1 MKAAVEDPRVIRFG
15 VFEADLQAG
24 ELRKHG
30 LRIKLHGQPVETLAM
45 LLEQP
50 GEVVTREALRQR
62 LWPEDTFVD
71 FDHSLNK
78 AVSKLREALGDSAN
92 TPRFVETIPR
102 RGYRFIA
109 PVEGV
114 SRVTR
119 KTEKSIAV
127 LYFENLSGAK
137 EDEYFRDGMTED
149 VITELSKVKSLQV
162 FPRSAVLAY
171 RDKLVTAPEIGRQ
184 LDAAYVLGGSL
195 RRAGN
200 RLRITVQL
208 VDSRTGHSV
217 WAERYDREL
226 EDVFEV
232 QDEIASSISQ
242 ALRITLSPQE
252 EKAIASKPTENL
264 KAYDYYL
271 RGRSYARRCTRPDL
285 EFAMQMYER
294 AIALDPSFALAYAG
308 LGIACGLF
316 YDWHERDPRWIDK
329 ALAASERA
337 LELEPQLA
345 EGLAARARLSW
356 AQRKYEEAADY
367 ARRAIERK
375 PDCENAYWTLGQA
388 YFASDRWTEAAE
400 LAERAVEASGADYNV
415 YVPYMMALESLGR
428 GEAARSLR
436 QRHNRALEQHLEQ
449 VLDDVRARIL
459 LSSNYASLGNE
470 DDAIREVQKA
480 VALRPNDSNILYN
493 AACTYGILQQKVE
506 ALTLLKKARN
516 AGFAMRDWLARDPDL
531 ACLHGDPEFERLL
544 EEGKRKA

>member
-1 MKAAVEDPRVIRFG
+1 MKAAVEDPRVIRFE

-30 LRIKLHGQPVETLAM
+30 LRIKLHGQPFETLAM

-226 EDVFEV
+226 EDVFAI
-232 QDEIASSISQ
+232 QAEIAQSIAQ
-242 ALRITLSPQE
+242 ALRVMLSEKEKRAIEKVPTADVQAYDFYLHGRQFFYQVQRKGYE
-252 EKAIASKPTENL
+252 FARQMFVRAIVIDPGYARAYAGVADCCSFLYMYYEASEANLKKADTASRKAVELDPELAEAHASRGLAVSLNKRYDEAQKELETAIRLNPNLFEAYYFYARTYFAQGKLAEAAQWFEQASRVRPEDYQAPLLLASVYNGLGHQAEAERAFRRGLQVAEKHLELHPDDARALYFGAGSLCQLGERARSLDWVGRALAIDPEEPSILYNVACAYANLGQPEEAMDCLEKAIKYGFGHKEWVEN
-264 KAYDYYL
+264 D
-271 RGRSYARRCTRPDL
+271 SDL
-285 EFAMQMYER
+285 
-294 AIALDPSFALAYAG
+294 
-308 LGIACGLF
+308 
-316 YDWHERDPRWIDK
+316 
-329 ALAASERA
+329 
-337 LELEPQLA
+337 
-345 EGLAARARLSW
+345 
-356 AQRKYEEAADY
+356 
-367 ARRAIERK
+367 
-375 PDCENAYWTLGQA
+375 N
-388 YFASDRWTEAAE
+388 
-400 LAERAVEASGADYNV
+400 
-415 YVPYMMALESLGR
+415 
-428 GEAARSLR
+428 SLR
-436 QRHNRALEQHLEQ
+436 SHPRFQA
-449 VLDDVRARIL
+449 
-459 LSSNYASLGNE
+459 
-470 DDAIREVQKA
+470 
-480 VALRPNDSNILYN
+480 
-493 AACTYGILQQKVE
+493 
-506 ALTLLKKARN
+506 
-516 AGFAMRDWLARDPDL
+516 
-531 ACLHGDPEFERLL
+531 LL
-544 EEGKRKA
+544 ETL